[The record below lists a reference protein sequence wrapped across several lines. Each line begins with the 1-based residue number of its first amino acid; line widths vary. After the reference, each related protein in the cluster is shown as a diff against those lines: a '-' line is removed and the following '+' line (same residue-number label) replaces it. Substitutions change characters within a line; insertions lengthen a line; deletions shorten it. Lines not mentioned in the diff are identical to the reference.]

1 METLTLWQKIQL
13 GGIFLSMYG
22 VFFLIPI
29 LLIIFGI
36 KKYRKKNIISGKNN
50 YQANLFGTILIVI
63 GVIGL
68 LFISMYVLD
77 TLNGG
82 GGGFVQNI

>member
-36 KKYRKKNIISGKNN
+36 KKYRKKNIISGKK
-50 YQANLFGTILIVI
+50 
-63 GVIGL
+63 
-68 LFISMYVLD
+68 
-77 TLNGG
+77 
-82 GGGFVQNI
+82 